1 MGRLGRFGKLFGLEG
16 DFVIEGRQIRRRLQ
30 VVSSISANLATD
42 TTSGGPFR
50 GQGFSGAGV
59 LSDKPLLL
67 AMADPGSHSS
77 LFSPDF
83 SSPTASFL
91 YTHG

>member
-1 MGRLGRFGKLFGLEG
+1 MGRLGCFGKLFGLER

-30 VVSSISANLATD
+30 GVSYLAANLGPD
-42 TTSGGPFR
+42 TTSGGQFR
-50 GQGFSGAGV
+50 GQGFSGSGV